1 MKAGATISTGTANW
15 IPESLTENTHGRR
28 SSARFL
34 RFGTHSH
41 AGRSDAGRYMPA
53 TPLRGTLVQQAFF
66 ANNLSETDRECAR
79 AALSLK
85 SERAQS

>member
-1 MKAGATISTGTANW
+1 
-15 IPESLTENTHGRR
+15 
-28 SSARFL
+28 
-34 RFGTHSH
+34 
-41 AGRSDAGRYMPA
+41 MPA